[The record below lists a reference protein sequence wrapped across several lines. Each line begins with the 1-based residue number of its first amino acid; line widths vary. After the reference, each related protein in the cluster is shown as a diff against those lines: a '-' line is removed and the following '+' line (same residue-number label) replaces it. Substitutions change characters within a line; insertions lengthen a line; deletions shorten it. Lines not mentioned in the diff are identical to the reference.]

1 MTAVT
6 AAAAERR
13 LATALSS
20 LLAIAAGVLTVAA
33 YAPFGA
39 PGLAVVTLALL
50 FGLWFADESPRAAA
64 RTGLAFGIGLFGAG
78 VSWVYIALETFGG
91 MAPPLAA
98 LATGGL
104 VLFLSLYPALAGFV
118 AVRLT
123 PAGTTRRAI
132 AGAAAFV
139 LAEWLRGFLFT
150 GFPWLAVGYSQL
162 PGSPLAGYA
171 PVGGVWLVS
180 LAVALV
186 AALLVVAIDAF
197 VDGRRRAGA
206 LAAAGVLVLGAGGAR
221 SPGSSG
227 RYPPAIRWRS
237 RWCRATC
244 SSRSSSTRRSA
255 IAPTISTWRLRN
267 RAAGASSY
275 CRRAR
280 SRCRPTGCGRTCRSA
295 SRTSRERAAA
305 TCCSACS

>member
-1 MTAVT
+1 MT

-13 LATALSS
+13 LATALAS
-20 LLAIAAGVLTVAA
+20 LLAIAAGALTVAA

-50 FGLWFADESPRAAA
+50 FGLWFGEGRPRAAA

-78 VSWVYIALETFGG
+78 ISWVYIALETFGG
-91 MAPPLAA
+91 MAAPLAA

-132 AGAAAFV
+132 AAAAAFV

-162 PGSPLAGYA
+162 PGSPLSGYA
-171 PVGGVWLVS
+171 PVGG
-180 LAVALV
+180 
-186 AALLVVAIDAF
+186 LVVRAFGRLPKRGETTTIDGLRFRVIRA
-197 VDGRRRAGA
+197 DSRRVHTLQVERIEAPAGE
-206 LAAAGVLVLGAGGAR
+206 
-221 SPGSSG
+221 
-227 RYPPAIRWRS
+227 
-237 RWCRATC
+237 
-244 SSRSSSTRRSA
+244 
-255 IAPTISTWRLRN
+255 AP
-267 RAAGASSY
+267 
-275 CRRAR
+275 
-280 SRCRPTGCGRTCRSA
+280 
-295 SRTSRERAAA
+295 AA
-305 TCCSACS
+305 T